1 MYLPALVSV
10 QQNLNATP
18 DTVSATVSAYIGAV
32 GVGQL
37 LWGPLSDKFG
47 RLTILYPA
55 LFVYLALTIGCGLS
69 PDIYSLIVFRTLQ
82 GLVVGS
88 TLVSAQAIIADIYA
102 PAERGAATGAFLAP
116 MLVGPII
123 APLIGGALAD
133 AFTWRSTFYLL
144 LVMTLLICLCCYFIV
159 PETQHYKVAKK
170 TPSLDTKLYPEPA
183 IMSPSELIRLFVDE
197 ELYPHF
203 MVMSVTFAAMFTVL
217 TIVPQFLAVEPY
229 NLSAGIIG
237 VCYLPVGFA
246 MLLGALS
253 GGAISDESA
262 KRFPQHPAGR
272 LVFSLMGAFF
282 TVLADIAFG
291 FVLAYKANIAV
302 VLIMQSLV
310 GFGQAFYMPGNLGHC
325 SAVKQDVAAA
335 AGAVT
340 MFFCFA
346 SAAVSI
352 SVSVVFAN
360 DIGIEYYYLILAGLT
375 LVCTSYASYHIYI
388 RLNAVDTMNKV
399 QSASTKDLLNSMTF
413 QSIDPEDH
421 GPSK

>member
-1 MYLPALVSV
+1 M
-10 QQNLNATP
+10 
-18 DTVSATVSAYIGAV
+18 

-55 LFVYLALTIGCGLS
+55 LFVYSALTIGCGLS

-102 PAERGAATGAFLAP
+102 PEERGAATGAFLAP

-123 APLIGGALAD
+123 APLIGGALSD
-133 AFTWRSTFYLL
+133 AFTWRATFYLL
-144 LVMTLLICLCCYFIV
+144 LVMTLLISIGCYFIV

-170 TPSLDTKLYPEPA
+170 TPTLNISLYPEPS
-183 IMSPSELIRLFVDE
+183 IMSPWELVQLLIDE

-203 MVMSVTFAAMFTVL
+203 MVMSITFAAMFTVL

-246 MLLGALS
+246 MLLGALL
-253 GGAISDESA
+253 GGALSDESA
-262 KRFPQHPAGR
+262 KRFAQHAAGR
-272 LVFSLMGAFF
+272 LVYSLGGAFF
-282 TVLADIAFG
+282 TVIADVAFG
-291 FVLAYKANIAV
+291 FTLAYKAHLAA

-335 AGAVT
+335 AGAVA
-340 MFFCFA
+340 MFSCFA
-346 SAAVSI
+346 AAAVSI
-352 SVSVVFAN
+352 SVSVILAN
-360 DIGIEYYYLILAGLT
+360 VIGIDYYYLILAGLT
-375 LVCTSYASYHIYI
+375 LACSSYASYHIYI
-388 RLNAVDTMNKV
+388 RLHRVENAAIE
-399 QSASTKDLLNSMTF
+399 QSTSTKELLNSMTF
-413 QSIDPEDH
+413 QSIDPDENA
-421 GPSK
+421 PSK